1 MTDTNRKI
9 KITTWN
15 VRGLNDKS
23 KRATIQNFIK
33 TENPDIIY
41 LQQTKLCIVPDM
53 ILKQIFKIR
62 YDKGVCLLA
71 QGTSGWVILT

>member
-9 KITTWN
+9 KIITWN

-23 KRATIQNFIK
+23 KRAPIQNFIK

-41 LQQTKLCIVPDM
+41 LQQTKLRIVPDM
-53 ILKQIFKIR
+53 ILKQIFEIR

-71 QGTSGWVILT
+71 QGTSEGVILT